1 MTKIKIYKLITKIF
15 IPYLCLIYRYIFF
28 TEITNTSRIFKI
40 YNFIIKKI
48 YIYIFLIS
56 IFN

>member
-28 TEITNTSRIFKI
+28 TEITNTSRIFKF
-40 YNFIIKKI
+40 YNFIIKKSI
-48 YIYIFLIS
+48 YIYF
-56 IFN
+56 FNLYF